1 MNDNFFNKI
10 NNELYEQV
18 ESTLYGD
25 NYSTY
30 TQSENVKTS
39 EEIIDDINE
48 AIDKITING
57 IIEELKIIYY
67 DVSEIVEKGQIIH
80 LKETNL
86 NPEYIVFNK
95 KDYEE
100 NKELILSLN
109 YLRPIS
115 NYYYFKEKIDKYDNT
130 TKKDWS
136 VI

>member
-48 AIDKITING
+48 AIDKITINR

-67 DVSEIVEKGQIIH
+67 AVSEIVKKGQIIH

-130 TKKDWS
+130 TKKDWR

>member
-1 MNDNFFNKI
+1 MN
-10 NNELYEQV
+10 
-18 ESTLYGD
+18 STC
-25 NYSTY
+25 TY

-130 TKKDWS
+130 TKKDWR